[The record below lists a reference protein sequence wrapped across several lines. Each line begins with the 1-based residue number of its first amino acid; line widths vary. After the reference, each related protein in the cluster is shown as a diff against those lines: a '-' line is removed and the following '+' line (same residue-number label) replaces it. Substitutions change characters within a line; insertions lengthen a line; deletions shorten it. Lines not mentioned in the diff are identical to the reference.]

1 VEWFF
6 LLTTIVKMRKSYRR
20 MTLKVLEII
29 FTVGRFLAITPPNI
43 NIKINFYQK
52 LYALLLITLIGLGIL
67 RGWVYKNF
75 YMNFVHMKMI
85 VSLLTDCNIFAFNCA
100 VVVNSSLTKREEW
113 CKLVENLKNEQQNN
127 LKSSKLPL
135 LWLILVHIF
144 VSAFITYQLFFV
156 RISGLRYLIVI
167 ALPMVQMYIR
177 ALYNVLLLEILNLML
192 LKYKFLIQSL
202 SDFKSK
208 KVSSVFVKKIKS
220 CACVLKDTVDVFN
233 DIFGWPIA
241 LVILHTC
248 FVFLKFLDQNVA
260 VNHRHRM
267 DVYAMVLTNLSLV
280 FMTLVRTRRFFLLGA

>member
-1 VEWFF
+1 
-6 LLTTIVKMRKSYRR
+6 
-20 MTLKVLEII
+20 
-29 FTVGRFLAITPPNI
+29 
-43 NIKINFYQK
+43 
-52 LYALLLITLIGLGIL
+52 
-67 RGWVYKNF
+67 
-75 YMNFVHMKMI
+75 MNFVHMKMI

-156 RISGLRYLIVI
+156 RISGLRYWIVI

-192 LKYKFLIQSL
+192 LKYKCLIQSL
-202 SDFKSK
+202 SDFKSE

-220 CACVLKDTVDVFN
+220 CACVMKDTVDVFN

-260 VNHRHRM
+260 VNHQNRM
-267 DVYAMVLTNLSLV
+267 DIYAMVLTNLSLV